1 VSLILDFKNN
11 HTAYWG
17 KLYRAAELKPEW
29 RVPTAEDVNMA
40 FEIIAIADQS
50 AIKVGQLVE
59 HKAFGDK
66 MWTNDFCR
74 SLHVIN
80 QVLKGSYNLILE
92 SKASKSGGV
101 RADRCVFL

>member
-1 VSLILDFKNN
+1 MLILDFKNN

-40 FEIIAIADQS
+40 FEVIAIADKS
-50 AIKVGQLVE
+50 AIKVGELIE
-59 HKAFGDK
+59 NKAFGDK
-66 MWTNDFCR
+66 VWTNEFCR
-74 SLHVIN
+74 AVHMIN

-92 SKASKSGGV
+92 SEASKTGGV
-101 RADRCVFL
+101 KAER